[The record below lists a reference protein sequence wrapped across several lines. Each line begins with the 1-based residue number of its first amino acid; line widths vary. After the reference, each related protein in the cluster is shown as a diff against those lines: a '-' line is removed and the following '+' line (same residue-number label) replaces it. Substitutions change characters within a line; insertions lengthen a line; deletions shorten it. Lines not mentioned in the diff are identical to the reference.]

1 MTQQRQSNISEGI
14 TDAIGTGLRKLGRKI
29 GSSEVVAKSKA
40 AFSNQTA
47 TEIAAKGK
55 YVDRFL
61 SNIDSALTSY
71 IKAVGGIKALLKQR
85 KLIAEMSFEQFDSL
99 LENEIKRSSKVV
111 YEAQSGVDIGPLA
124 TYLTKLMVNNVL
136 KGVNSKSYVQP
147 IKVIA
152 QKLED
157 QVFDAAM
164 KQIQANPNANPKV
177 NLNQVHKLLTQL
189 ANLAWAAASAVDSDK
204 DKDGVDDDHKP
215 EPAKQPEK
223 KDADKPSSQP
233 TTSEIITNRFK
244 TAEDTPAL
252 EQVIKNAIQQ
262 YSKLG
267 GDKSKLLQDLQSANN
282 QK

>member
-99 LENEIKRSSKVV
+99 LESEIKLTDKKV
-111 YEAQSGVDIGPLA
+111 YEAQGSIDIGPLA

-204 DKDGVDDDHKP
+204 DGVDDHKTA
-215 EPAKQPEK
+215 PAKQPEK
-223 KDADKPSSQP
+223 KDDNKPSQP

-244 TAEDTPAL
+244 SAKDTPAL
-252 EQVIKNAIQQ
+252 EQVIKNAIEQFA
-262 YSKLG
+262 KLG
-267 GDKSKLLQDLQSANN
+267 GDKSKLLQALQS
-282 QK
+282 KS